1 MLWFVK
7 ERENH
12 CDIELL
18 IGVYASE
25 HDAQLVI
32 ERVRDRPGFAIFPKD
47 FKSTATKL
55 GELVGRT
62 ATSKLANHRPSRST
76 DWARRRSFVARGA
89 PLDDGQKR
97 FRRQD
102 CRARRED

>member
-1 MLWFVK
+1 VLWFVK

-62 ATSKLANHRPSRST
+62 ATSKLANHGTFRGRRLGKKEI
-76 DWARRRSFVARGA
+76 RRREGRSSG
-89 PLDDGQKR
+89 
-97 FRRQD
+97 
-102 CRARRED
+102 